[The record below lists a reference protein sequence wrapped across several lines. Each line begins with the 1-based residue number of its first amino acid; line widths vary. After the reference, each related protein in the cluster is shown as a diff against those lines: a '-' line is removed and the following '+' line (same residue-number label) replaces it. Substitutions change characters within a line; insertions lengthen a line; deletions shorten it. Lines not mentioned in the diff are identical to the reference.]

1 LFFKKDRYNITKHQH
16 RDVSIGRKTG
26 SINKPTPYY
35 RIFLVQ
41 VLVTVSIC
49 LVFLL
54 VSGYVAA
61 YSSLIGGIIFALPQL
76 YFGFKAFLYAGAHAV
91 HNVVV
96 NIYKGEST
104 KILVIAVSF
113 ALVFKFL
120 QPVDYFALY
129 TTFIS
134 VLILNCFSPYLFKS
148 YK

>member
-1 LFFKKDRYNITKHQH
+1 MLVLAEKRAAL
-16 RDVSIGRKTG
+16 
-26 SINKPTPYY
+26 INRPPIY